1 MSCGA
6 HRQCAMLASVPLS
19 ASATDPLPPDEDAI
33 SMNALALLV
42 ATAVA
47 AAEMLS
53 YFVDSSQSSY

>member
-1 MSCGA
+1 
-6 HRQCAMLASVPLS
+6 
-19 ASATDPLPPDEDAI
+19 
-33 SMNALALLV
+33 MNALALLV